1 MVMIWERLGHMNHFG
16 NAMGRLHDDI
26 ELIWVIILPN
36 FKPWNMYG
44 KKILMPSVVWEN
56 YGGKI
61 PKVVLYKRA
70 ICFLN
75 LNYGY
80 DMECPY

>member
-1 MVMIWERLGHMNHFG
+1 MNHFG

-44 KKILMPSVVWEN
+44 KKILLAASCKRNRDIAPAA
-56 YGGKI
+56 
-61 PKVVLYKRA
+61 KV
-70 ICFLN
+70 
-75 LNYGY
+75 
-80 DMECPY
+80 